1 MNSNVY
7 GLRWSLSRPY
17 CRGCPFRLSA
27 RPGATLL
34 DHDVIV
40 VVFQKQDLYMYALQA
55 RSGPG

>member
-1 MNSNVY
+1 MATVMGY
-7 GLRWSLSRPY
+7 G
-17 CRGCPFRLSA
+17 GACPDYTVGDA

-40 VVFQKQDLYMYALQA
+40 VVFQKQGLYMYALQA